1 MALTPRLDLRQSQ
14 SLVMTPQLQQAIK
27 LLQLSNLD
35 LASYVEQQLE
45 ENPLLERDRM
55 EGEGASTDG
64 VAATDPRAMDGVAAA
79 EPAVPG
85 EVLAGVDRAIADDSG
100 YSSDAAL
107 DVDYDNLFDG
117 DVAAATADKGGAEL
131 NLGPTSALS
140 HQGGEGGERSAD
152 FESAV
157 ASSRSLR
164 DFLTEQLMLDIVD
177 PVDRMIGFQLIEMLD
192 DSGYII
198 GELNEISE
206 MLGCGLD
213 RIEAVLL
220 RVQQFEPTG
229 IFARTLAECLSL
241 QLRERDR
248 LDRSMQALLDNL
260 ALLGRGD
267 LPALAKACDATPAV
281 LAGLISE
288 LRALNPKPALAFDDG
303 SALQPIIPDVLMRRH
318 PGGGWTVE
326 LNSETLPRVLVN
338 NHYFIRLNKNSKKK
352 EEKQYLNE
360 CYQSAN
366 WLVKSLHQRANTIIK
381 VSAEIIRQQE
391 GFFLRGVQDLRPL
404 ILRDIATAVDLHEST
419 VSRVTSNKYILTPRG
434 TYELKYFFS
443 QGVGSKAG
451 GESHSAEWVRHR
463 IRALVDGE
471 AAGEVLSDDHI
482 VDLLRR
488 EGIDIARRTVAK
500 YREALGIR
508 SSVHRRRQK
517 CGTL

>member
-1 MALTPRLDLRQSQ
+1 LVADMALTPRLDLRQSQ

-27 LLQLSNLD
+27 LLQLSNLE

-45 ENPLLERDRM
+45 ENPLLERDRPDS
-55 EGEGASTDG
+55 ESVPLDDIAGA
-64 VAATDPRAMDGVAAA
+64 A
-79 EPAVPG
+79 PASQD
-85 EVLAGVDRAIADDSG
+85 VLTGVDRVIAEESG
-100 YSSDAAL
+100 FSSDAAL
-107 DVDYDNLFDG
+107 DVDYDNQFDG
-117 DVAAATADKGGAEL
+117 DSAAATADRGGAEL
-131 NLGPTSALS
+131 NSGPTSAS
-140 HQGGEGGERSAD
+140 SRQAGEAGERTANL
-152 FESAV
+152 ESTV

-164 DFLTEQLMLDIVD
+164 DFLAEQLSLDIAD

-192 DSGYII
+192 DAGYLV
-198 GELNEISE
+198 GELREVAE
-206 MLGCGLD
+206 VLGCDVD
-213 RIEAVLL
+213 RVEAVLF

-241 QLRERDR
+241 QLRERGR
-248 LDRSMQALLDNL
+248 LNRPMQTLLENL
-260 ALLGRGD
+260 DVLAKGD
-267 LPALAKACDATPAV
+267 LLALAKACDVTPV
-281 LAGLISE
+281 MLGPLISE

-318 PGGGWTVE
+318 PAGGWTVE

-338 NHYFIRLNKNSKKK
+338 NHYFIRLNKSSNKK
-352 EEKQYLNE
+352 EEKQYINE
-360 CYQSAN
+360 CYQTAN

-381 VSAEIIRQQE
+381 VSAEIVRQQE
-391 GFFLRGVQDLRPL
+391 GFFARGVQDLRPL
-404 ILRDIATAVDLHEST
+404 ILRDIASAVDLHEST

-443 QGVGSKAG
+443 QGIGSKAG

-463 IRALVDGE
+463 IRALVDAE
-471 AAGEVLSDDHI
+471 AADQVLSDDHI

-500 YREALGIR
+500 YREALNIP

>member
-1 MALTPRLDLRQSQ
+1 MAWTPRLDLRQSQ

-45 ENPLLERDRM
+45 ENPLLERDRSD
-55 EGEGASTDG
+55 GESAPMDD
-64 VAATDPRAMDGVAAA
+64 VAGTAPTSD
-79 EPAVPG
+79 E
-85 EVLAGVDRAIADDSG
+85 LLTGVDRVIADESG
-100 YSSDAAL
+100 FSSDAAL
-107 DVDYDNLFDG
+107 DVDYDNQFDG
-117 DVAAATADKGGAEL
+117 DVAAATTDKGGAEL
-131 NLGPTSALS
+131 NPGQTGALS
-140 HQGGEGGERSAD
+140 RQGGEGGEQSED
-152 FESAV
+152 FESTIANG
-157 ASSRSLR
+157 RSLR
-164 DFLTEQLMLDIVD
+164 DFLTEQLTLDIAD
-177 PVDRMIGFQLIEMLD
+177 PIDRMIGFQLIEMLD
-192 DSGYII
+192 DAGYII
-198 GELNEISE
+198 GTLHEVAEV
-206 MLGCGLD
+206 LGCEVE
-213 RIEAVLL
+213 RVEAVLF

-241 QLRERDR
+241 QLRERNR
-248 LDRSMQALLDNL
+248 LDRPMQVLLDNL
-260 ALLGRGD
+260 SVLAKGD
-267 LPALAKACDATPAV
+267 LSALAKACDVTPAV
-281 LAGLISE
+281 LGELVSE

-318 PGGGWTVE
+318 PGGGWIVE

-338 NHYFIRLNKNSKKK
+338 NHYFIRLNKNSNKK
-352 EEKQYLNE
+352 EDKQYINE
-360 CYQSAN
+360 RYQTAS

-443 QGVGSKAG
+443 QGIGSKAG

-463 IRALVDGE
+463 IRVLVDGE
-471 AAGEVLSDDHI
+471 AADEVLSDDHI

-500 YREALGIR
+500 YREALSIP

-517 CGTL
+517 CGMV

>member
-1 MALTPRLDLRQSQ
+1 MVGMALTPRLDLRQSQ

-45 ENPLLERDRM
+45 ENPLLERDRFD
-55 EGEGASTDG
+55 GEGVAMDDGGAAAST
-64 VAATDPRAMDGVAAA
+64 A
-79 EPAVPG
+79 G
-85 EVLAGVDRAIADDSG
+85 ETFTGVDRAIADESG
-100 YSSDAAL
+100 VSSDAAL
-107 DVDYDNLFDG
+107 DVDYDNQFDG
-117 DVAAATADKGGAEL
+117 DVVSSAADRAGAEL
-131 NLGPTSALS
+131 SMGAIGASS
-140 HQGGEGGERSAD
+140 RQGGDGGERSAD
-152 FESAV
+152 FESIV
-157 ASSRSLR
+157 ANSRSLR
-164 DFLTEQLMLDIVD
+164 DVLSEQLTLDVAD
-177 PVDRMIGFQLIEMLD
+177 PIDRMIGFQLIEMLD
-192 DSGYII
+192 DAGYLV
-198 GELNEISE
+198 GDLAGVAAL
-206 MLGCGLD
+206 LGCDVD
-213 RIEAVLL
+213 RVEAVLF

-241 QLRERDR
+241 QLRERGR
-248 LDRSMQALLDNL
+248 LTGPMRALLENL
-260 ALLGRGD
+260 DLLAKGD
-267 LPALAKACDATPAV
+267 LAALAKACEATPTM
-281 LAGLISE
+281 LGGLISE
-288 LRALNPKPALAFDDG
+288 LRTLNPKPALAFDDG
-303 SALQPIIPDVLMRRH
+303 AAVQPIIPDVLMRRD
-318 PGGGWTVE
+318 PGGGWMVE

-338 NHYFIRLNKNSKKK
+338 NHYFIRLSRNSKKK

-360 CYQSAN
+360 CYQTAN

-381 VSAEIIRQQE
+381 VSAEIVRQQE

-404 ILRDIATAVDLHEST
+404 ILRDIATAVELHEST

-463 IRALVDGE
+463 IRTLVDGE
-471 AAGEVLSDDHI
+471 AADEVLSDDHI

-500 YREALGIR
+500 YREVLNIP

-517 CGTL
+517 CTMV